1 MQQRPLRSPWEPDFP
16 PVLIQAPRLE
26 VSTHP
31 WFGAARTGDVDA
43 AALLV
48 ADLLTGEVIERLAGW
63 GSGPPPLLAAVHA
76 QKHAGLNVLGEV
88 LALGLHLVLGWDTD
102 TQLVQAN
109 IVDHS
114 GDIGFNHLARQAV
127 FDGAVE
133 PGRVYVLVDDFI
145 GQGGTIANL
154 RGHIVRNGGVVRGAT
169 VLSGNSS
176 AARLVPDPATLRELG
191 DKHASIAD
199 WWEQNFG
206 FGFDCLTAA
215 EAGFLAGNSDPEY
228 IRSQVEAAWRA

>member
-1 MQQRPLRSPWEPDFP
+1 MQQKPLRTPWEPDFP

-31 WFGAARTGDVDA
+31 WFAAARTGDVDA

-48 ADLLTGEVIERLAGW
+48 ADLLTAEVAERLAEW
-63 GSGPPPLLAAVHA
+63 GAGPPPLLAAVHA
-76 QKHAGLNVLGEV
+76 QKRAGLNVLGEV
-88 LALGLHLVLGWDTD
+88 LAHGLHLVLGWETD

-109 IVDHS
+109 IVDHP

-127 FDGAVE
+127 FDGDVE
-133 PGRVYVLVDDFI
+133 AGRLYVLVDDFI

-154 RGHIVRNGGVVRGAT
+154 RGHIVRNGGLVRGAT
-169 VLSGNSS
+169 VLTGNSS

-191 DKHASIAD
+191 DKHGSIAN
-199 WWEQNFG
+199 WWEQSFG

-215 EAGFLAGNSDPEY
+215 EAGFLVGHSDSGY
-228 IRSQVEAAWRA
+228 IRAQVEAAWRA

>member
-1 MQQRPLRSPWEPDFP
+1 MQQKPLRAPWAPDFP

-31 WFGAARTGDVDA
+31 WFAAARTGDADA

-48 ADLLTGEVIERLAGW
+48 ADLLTGEVAERLAQW
-63 GSGPPPLLAAVHA
+63 GDGPPPLLASVHA
-76 QKHAGLNVLGEV
+76 QRREGLGVLGEM
-88 LALGLHLVLGWDTD
+88 LAQGMHLVLGWETD

-109 IVDHS
+109 IVARA
-114 GDIGFNHLARQAV
+114 GDTGFSHLALQAV
-127 FDGAVE
+127 FDGAVQA
-133 PGRVYVLVDDFI
+133 GRTYVLVDDFI

-154 RGHIVRNGGVVRGAT
+154 RGHIVRHGGVVRGAT
-169 VLSGNSS
+169 VLTGNSS
-176 AARLVPDPATLRELG
+176 AASLVPDPDTLRELG
-191 DKHASIAD
+191 DKHGSIAD

-206 FGFDCLTAA
+206 FRFDCLTAA
-215 EAGFLAGNSDPEY
+215 EARFLVGNSDSGY